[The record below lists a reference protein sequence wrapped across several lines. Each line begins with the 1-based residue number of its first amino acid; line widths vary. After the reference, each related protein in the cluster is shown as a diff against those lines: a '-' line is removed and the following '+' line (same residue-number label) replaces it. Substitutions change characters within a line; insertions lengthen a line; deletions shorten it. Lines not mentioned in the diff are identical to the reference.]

1 MTTDPVGIGI
11 GTPEPIPD
19 GKPPAV
25 AVGLVGGDGEGM
37 RVVIGA
43 AVGVTGGGRAETG
56 GDTGPKP
63 GMLIGKHFASRGLLT
78 VYYPYIRNENFSK
91 KEGGGVGINVQ
102 RAGMSWPGWSQ
113 NRDLRQGRDQL
124 QGRFGCRV

>member
-37 RVVIGA
+37 RVVLGA

-91 KEGGGVGINVQ
+91 KVEE
-102 RAGMSWPGWSQ
+102 SE
-113 NRDLRQGRDQL
+113 
-124 QGRFGCRV
+124 